1 MQNKF
6 DLIVIGGGS
15 GGIASAR
22 RAAEY
27 GAHAALIESGRLGGT
42 CVNVGCV
49 PKKIMWNA
57 SRLGEMLDDAT
68 EYGFIIER
76 GGFNWGTL
84 KTGRDSYIERLNQ
97 IYRKNLN
104 SSGVQEIQS
113 RASFTSNGAIQ
124 TEAGPI
130 QADHILIA
138 TGGLPT
144 VPLIPGA
151 ELGITSDGFFEL
163 PQQPEK
169 VLIVGAG
176 YIATEFAGVLN
187 ALGSNVTLLL
197 RKDTLLRGFDVV
209 LRETVMDEMRQN
221 GIEIITGTNIKALAS
236 NRADQLTVDCD
247 DGKAAGPFDAVI
259 WAIGRH
265 PDTTD
270 LNLKAAGIKTDAGG
284 HVITDA
290 YQNTNVEQI
299 YAVGDVTGRR
309 DLTPVAIAAG
319 RRLADRL
326 FGNEPNACLDYDNIP
341 SVIFSHPPIGTVGLT
356 EDEAVARFGSDQIMI
371 YDHRF
376 TNIYFAP
383 MQRKS
388 PTVIKLI
395 VAGPEENIVG
405 CHAVG
410 EAADEL
416 IQGFAVAVKMGAR
429 KADFDNTVAIHP
441 TAAEELVTLRGSR
454 KPSGQSGDKP

>member
-27 GAHAALIESGRLGGT
+27 GAHTALIESGRLGGT

-130 QADHILIA
+130 RADHILIA

-326 FGNEPNACLDYDNIP
+326 FGDEPNACLDYDNIP

-395 VAGPEENIVG
+395 VAGPEEHIVG

-454 KPSGQSGDKP
+454 KPSGQSGAKP